1 MSETAS
7 ALALRARIDR
17 GADVLYVTGRPG
29 VPARSREEEPG
40 LVWRYASDTGELVG
54 LTIGFQGGCGEGTGR
69 RGERLEVCLP
79 RAHAMMCEPGDLSS
93 LIDDAKCYALVRLH
107 RWLEVMR

>member
-1 MSETAS
+1 MCETAS

-54 LTIGFQGGCGEGTGR
+54 LTIVDFSTYWAERRAELISRIAGR
-69 RGERLEVCLP
+69 FMID
-79 RAHAMMCEPGDLSS
+79 RAEAEKLLRS
-93 LIDDAKCYALVRLH
+93 V
-107 RWLEVMR
+107 